1 MGKTFSQKV
10 AAQSPG
16 KACSPKA
23 GQGGHGS
30 HAPVL
35 SPAEPAQEELMAE
48 AEPGAT
54 WTQNKGLRVAA
65 TQKLEEVPRG
75 TRS

>member
-1 MGKTFSQKV
+1 MGV
-10 AAQSPG
+10 M
-16 KACSPKA
+16 
-23 GQGGHGS
+23 
-30 HAPVL
+30 PVL